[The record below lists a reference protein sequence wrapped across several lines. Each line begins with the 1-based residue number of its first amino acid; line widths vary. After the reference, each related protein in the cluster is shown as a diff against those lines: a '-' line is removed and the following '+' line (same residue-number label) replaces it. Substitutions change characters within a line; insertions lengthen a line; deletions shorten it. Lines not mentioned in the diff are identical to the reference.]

1 MPPPHGGGFF
11 HRRSTGIFRQFQQSQ
26 AVEKKNGRASSMK
39 LGAHIL
45 KAILFCAAVV
55 SVSLAFTDEELQRYE
70 RQSRIQGDLHTADS
84 IITRGAVEHLD
95 FTLSDFQLASLDAEQ
110 LLLLRNSIFARYGY
124 AFTDSVL
131 TEHFMSFPWYAPA
144 KDDVSED
151 LAPVDEW
158 NIRRIRFYE
167 ESQTEDAGEMP
178 DESHLV
184 GFWHGSAAVGSGYS
198 RRFFF
203 FPDGR
208 FIYRENSMDGS
219 RRLIEISGKWELQVS
234 HLVLKADSATY
245 LEGGMIIEPYA
256 SYGSDFVIEHAME
269 TGIDLAP
276 PVVFRLPLTDFIP
289 DYAASHPETD
299 LDHLT
304 VPFMGIGTR
313 EYWRICGDPFGE
325 HLH

>member
-1 MPPPHGGGFF
+1 
-11 HRRSTGIFRQFQQSQ
+11 
-26 AVEKKNGRASSMK
+26 MK
-39 LGAHIL
+39 IGAHIL
-45 KAILFCAAVV
+45 KSILLCAVAV
-55 SVSLAFTDEELQRYE
+55 SVSLAFTDEELEMYE
-70 RQSRIQGDLHTADS
+70 RQSQVQGDLHTADS
-84 IITRGAVEHLD
+84 IITKGTIVDLD

-110 LLLLRNSIFARYGY
+110 LVLLRNSIFARYGY
-124 AFTDSVL
+124 TFSDSAL

-151 LAPVDEW
+151 LTPVDEW
-158 NIRRIRFYE
+158 NFRRIRFYE

-219 RRLIEISGKWELQVS
+219 RRLIEISGEWKLRGS
-234 HLVLKADSATY
+234 HLVLKADSLRY
-245 LEGGMIIEPYA
+245 LQGGYIAEPYA
-256 SYGSDFVIEHAME
+256 SYGSDFVIEAAEE
-269 TGIDLAP
+269 TGTALSP
-276 PVVFRLPLTDFIP
+276 PEVFSMPMSDFTVN
-289 DYAASHPETD
+289 YAASHPEAD

-304 VPFMGIGTR
+304 VPFMGIGTG
-313 EYWRICGDPFGE
+313 EYWRISSDPYAD